1 MNLKLLTMAGA
12 AALLAGCGT
21 IKNYEQLAQPTG
33 QDLARIPHK
42 PVEQMGGRGVRELE
56 NTELYDDPFYR
67 PEADRLY

>member
-1 MNLKLLTMAGA
+1 LFGGDEPYGFVHASSESEA
-12 AALLAGCGT
+12 
-21 IKNYEQLAQPTG
+21 
-33 QDLARIPHK
+33 LARIPHK